1 MGNDEREKPHG
12 AGKSSFAL
20 VNPDLVFGE
29 FRLGG
34 SITFLDLGCGRGEYA
49 ITAAK
54 IIGDEGLVYAVDLWE
69 QGIALL
75 REEAVASGLNNL
87 EPLVADASKMISI
100 KDNSVDICFM
110 ATVFHDLVLADT
122 AEGALAEVVR
132 VLKKNGLLAIIE
144 FEKVDGPPGPPIS
157 SRLAPEEIEEKVAP
171 YGFEMIK
178 VTTAGAYSYLMIF
191 QLKDAVKVG
200 N

>member
-1 MGNDEREKPHG
+1 M
-12 AGKSSFAL
+12 
-20 VNPDLVFGE
+20 
-29 FRLGG
+29 
-34 SITFLDLGCGRGEYA
+34 
-49 ITAAK
+49 
-54 IIGDEGLVYAVDLWE
+54 DLWE
-69 QGIALL
+69 EGIALL

-110 ATVFHDLVLADT
+110 ATVFHDLVLADI

-157 SRLAPEEIEEKVAP
+157 SRLAPEEIEEKIAP

-178 VTTAGAYSYLMIF
+178 VTTAGAYNYLMIF